1 MRATF
6 QNDAMVVQDVPRI
19 RPLFRDEYD
28 KLIALGAFEDERIE
42 LLEGA
47 LVEMS
52 PPGPPHSSA
61 VDMLTMLLVPALVG
75 RAIVRVQ
82 GPFAAE
88 RISEPEPDLMVM
100 PLGDYTSSHPEQAQ
114 LVIEVSESSLRKD
127 RGIKQ
132 RIYARNGVADYWIVN
147 LVERVVEVYREP
159 AGDRYASV
167 QRFLPGASITLLA
180 FPDVAVSVSSVI

>member
-1 MRATF
+1 
-6 QNDAMVVQDVPRI
+6 MVVQEVPRI

-28 KLIALGAFEDERIE
+28 KLAALGVFDNERLE

-47 LVEMS
+47 LVEVS
-52 PPGPPHSSA
+52 PPGPPHSSS
-61 VDMLTMLLVPALVG
+61 VDKLTMLLAPAVVG

-88 RISEPEPDLMVM
+88 RISEPEPDVM
-100 PLGDYTSSHPEQAQ
+100 LLPLGDYESGHPEQAL

-132 RIYARNGVADYWIVN
+132 RIYARNGVQDYWIVN
-147 LVERVVEVYREP
+147 LVERIVEVYREP
-159 AGDRYASV
+159 RGEGYVWVERFASGDS
-167 QRFLPGASITLLA
+167 LTPLA
-180 FPDVAVSVSSVI
+180 FPDVVVSMDAVL

>member
-1 MRATF
+1 
-6 QNDAMVVQDVPRI
+6 MVVQEVPRI

-28 KLIALGAFEDERIE
+28 KLAALGAFDDERLE

-52 PPGPPHSSA
+52 PPGPPHSST
-61 VDMLTMLLVPALVG
+61 VDKLNMLFAPALVG

-88 RISEPEPDLMVM
+88 NISEPEPDVMVIR
-100 PLGDYTSSHPEQAQ
+100 LGDYTRGHPEQAL

-127 RGIKQ
+127 RGVKQ
-132 RIYARNGVADYWIVN
+132 RIYARNGAQDYWIVN
-147 LVERVVEVYREP
+147 LVERVIEVYREP
-159 AGDRYASV
+159 QGEGYTLV
-167 QRFLPGASITLLA
+167 QRFAPGDAITPLA
-180 FPDVAVSVSSVI
+180 FPDVVVPVNAVL